1 MITSYTSKKA
11 PKAIGPYSQAV
22 RAGDLLFI
30 SGQIPLDP
38 TTMQI
43 IQADAPEQARLV
55 LNHLKA
61 ILEEAGL
68 SLERVVKAE
77 VFLANMNDFK
87 AVNEVYAEFFNQP
100 PMPARQAFEVSK
112 LPLGAK
118 VEISCIA
125 AF

>member
-1 MITSYTSKKA
+1 MITSYNSKKA

-30 SGQIPLDP
+30 SGQLPLDP
-38 TTMQI
+38 ATMQI

-87 AVNEVYAEFFNQP
+87 AVNAVYAEFFTQP

-125 AF
+125 SF